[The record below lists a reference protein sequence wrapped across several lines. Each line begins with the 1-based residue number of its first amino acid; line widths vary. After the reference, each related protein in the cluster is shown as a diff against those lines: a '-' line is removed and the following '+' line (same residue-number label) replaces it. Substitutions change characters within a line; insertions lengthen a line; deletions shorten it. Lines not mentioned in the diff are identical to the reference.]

1 MMSSAPTNGD
11 DGPFVGSR
19 LRLVWQWVRAQI
31 DEATRAAGYD
41 DLNRAHINLCR
52 YPGIEGRRPTEI
64 AEDLQIT
71 KQSVNDL
78 LAHMEDRGY
87 MTREVDPADSR
98 ARIVRLTR
106 KGKKLERTIF
116 VAARDAEIQ
125 VADMLGA
132 ARFKQFRRS
141 LDELVQL
148 TSGERT
154 GSDSGARG

>member
-1 MMSSAPTNGD
+1 MMSSASNNGD

-31 DEATRAAGYD
+31 DEAVHAAGYE

-52 YPGIEGRRPTEI
+52 YPGVDGLRPTEI
-64 AEDLQIT
+64 AEEMQIT

-87 MTREVDPADSR
+87 MTREVDPVDNR

-106 KGKKLERTIF
+106 KGKKLERTVF
-116 VAARDAEIQ
+116 GAARDAEIE
-125 VADMLGA
+125 VANMLGD
-132 ARFKQFRRS
+132 ARFKQFRSS
-141 LDELVQL
+141 LDDLVRL
-148 TSGERT
+148 TSEDRA
-154 GSDSGARG
+154 GAS